1 MNKNL
6 IIAKL
11 ERLNVLLEE
20 KVEETDNS
28 IVFWEGRI
36 EKSGEN
42 AIVEVNNITY
52 KDCLN
57 TAIENGKYYE
67 KEIEENEA
75 LIRELRKEAQNE
87 N

>member
-20 KVEETDNS
+20 KIEEADNS

-42 AIVEVNNITY
+42 AIVEVNNVTY
-52 KDCLN
+52 KDCLD
-57 TAIENGKYYE
+57 TAIQNKEYFE
-67 KEIEENEA
+67 KEVAENEA
-75 LIRELRKEAQNE
+75 LIKELRKEAQNE

>member
-11 ERLNVLLEE
+11 ERLNVFTQE
-20 KVEETDNS
+20 KIEETDNS

-36 EKSGEN
+36 EKYGEN
-42 AIVEVNNITY
+42 KIAGDATF
-52 KDCLN
+52 KDCLK
-57 TAIENGKYYE
+57 TAIQNKKYFE
-67 KEIEENEA
+67 REIEENEA
-75 LIRELRKEAQNE
+75 LIKELREEAQNE

>member
-20 KVEETDNS
+20 KIEEADNS
-28 IVFWEGRI
+28 IVYWEGKI
-36 EKSGEN
+36 EKFGEN
-42 AIVEVNNITY
+42 EIAGDATF

-57 TAIENGKYYE
+57 TAIENKEYFE

-75 LIRELRKEAQNE
+75 LIKELREEAQE
-87 N
+87 

>member
-20 KVEETDNS
+20 KIEETNGS
-28 IVFWEGRI
+28 IVYWEGRI
-36 EKSGEN
+36 EKFGEN
-42 AIVEVNNITY
+42 EIAGDATF

-57 TAIENGKYYE
+57 TAIENKEYFE

-75 LIRELRKEAQNE
+75 LIKELREEAQE
-87 N
+87 

>member
-11 ERLNVLLEE
+11 ERLNVLLQE
-20 KVEETDNS
+20 KIEETDNS

-36 EKSGEN
+36 EKFGEN
-42 AIVEVNNITY
+42 EIAGDATF
-52 KDCLN
+52 KGCLD
-57 TAIENGKYYE
+57 TAIQNKKYFE

-75 LIRELRKEAQNE
+75 LIKELRKEAQNE
-87 N
+87 TKR